1 MTPHSVRPA
10 NSMCGIRRPLD
21 FDPDHIGL
29 VKPPALGRTGRQL
42 PAAQARQLVNPTN
55 LGIWGRVFAV
65 SA

>member
-1 MTPHSVRPA
+1 
-10 NSMCGIRRPLD
+10 MCGIRRPLA

-55 LGIWGRVFAV
+55 LGIWSRVFAV